1 MPSRSRIFIRDDG
14 ETELEVDYTF
24 RPGSAP
30 SGEYGPPEHYDP
42 GEPAEVTIEAAWL
55 WADRGNRDAPKVEL
69 TDAEAERF
77 EREVNEDP
85 ATWEP
90 DEPDYD
96 YD

>member
-24 RPGSAP
+24 SGGSEPYFGYGDNRLDDPGS
-30 SGEYGPPEHYDP
+30 GV
-42 GEPAEVTIEAAWL
+42 EVEIKAAWL
-55 WADRGNRDAPKVEL
+55 LADANKPDAPKVEL

-77 EREVNEDP
+77 ETEVNEDP

-90 DEPDYD
+90 DDDY

>member
-1 MPSRSRIFIRDDG
+1 MSRSRSRIFVRDDG

-24 RPGSAP
+24 RPGCAP
-30 SGEYGPPEHYDP
+30 SGLFGPIEDYDP
-42 GEPAEVTIEAAWL
+42 GDPAEVEIEAAWL
-55 WADRGNRDAPKVEL
+55 LADANKPDAPKVTL

-77 EREVNEDP
+77 EAEVNADP

-90 DEPDYD
+90 DDDY

>member
-1 MPSRSRIFIRDDG
+1 MPSSSRIFIRDDG

-30 SGEYGPPEHYDP
+30 SGMFGPIEHYDP
-42 GEPAEVTIEAAWL
+42 GEPAEVTIEDAWL
-55 WADRGNRDAPKVEL
+55 WGDRSKPDAPKVEL

>member
-30 SGEYGPPEHYDP
+30 SGMFGPPEHYDP
-42 GEPAEVTIEAAWL
+42 GEPAEVEIEAAWL
-55 WADRGNRDAPKVEL
+55 LADANKPDAPKVEV

>member
-24 RPGSAP
+24 RAGSAP
-30 SGEYGPPEHYDP
+30 SGMFGPPEHYDP
-42 GEPAEVTIEAAWL
+42 GSAAEVEIEAAWL
-55 WADRGNRDAPKVEL
+55 LADANKPDAPRVKL

-77 EREVNEDP
+77 ETEVNEDP

-90 DEPDYD
+90 DDDY